1 MAVFTGHIS
10 QMYMNL
16 QQVQYIE
23 THPSK
28 ILQQMAQEKLNNVY
42 VYSPGI
48 SWSGKPCTY
57 FLNGVH
63 TCKK

>member
-28 ILQQMAQEKLNNVY
+28 ILEQMAQEKLNNVRY
-42 VYSPGI
+42 MFIHLV
-48 SWSGKPCTY
+48 
-57 FLNGVH
+57 LAGVENLAH
-63 TCKK
+63 TF